1 MLKTLLLWA
10 VLVLLPGYSYSESIT
25 PYYGSTGNAVT
36 DQSLR
41 WSMDNVLP
49 NPPGLDI
56 DTVIYNY
63 RIRKQTE
70 DQVDVYVGNENAA
83 GTGYIFREHDE
94 WRPGSLDGTEINKVI
109 GVGGIHRD
117 LWGDGSIEVQGN
129 GSVEDPNVIYTY
141 RVDPC
146 YDPQFDPNCPGYKIP
161 VPNIP
166 EVDLSQI
173 YDVTKDENIDL
184 DRSRCK
190 PGETNGECLTRLE
203 EEELS
208 EEKLAEEEAE
218 EKKDSK
224 ERLEK
229 ALSAAD
235 NSELFAQALAQG
247 QLLQSINQATNMNP
261 YYAATIPGGTYNDT
275 VQLNDTQLPDNRRG
289 LRNNLAQ
296 QRLHQQMVDEQYK

>member
-1 MLKTLLLWA
+1 
-10 VLVLLPGYSYSESIT
+10 
-25 PYYGSTGNAVT
+25 
-36 DQSLR
+36 
-41 WSMDNVLP
+41 MDNVLP

-141 RVDPC
+141 RVNPC

-261 YYAATIPGGTYNDT
+261 YYAATILGGTYNDT